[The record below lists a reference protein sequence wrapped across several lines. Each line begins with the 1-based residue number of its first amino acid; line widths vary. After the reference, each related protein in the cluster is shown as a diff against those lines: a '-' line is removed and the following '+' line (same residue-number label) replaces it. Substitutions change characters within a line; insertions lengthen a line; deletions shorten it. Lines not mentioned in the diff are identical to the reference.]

1 MSAPASPR
9 QMANGLDAWAGKLAG
24 RHLGGEMLSPLVGE
38 LRRAAALIRER
49 ADELE
54 RFRESRA
61 YAVGFNDGHH
71 CAEQDIRDRD
81 EGGVP
86 A

>member
-1 MSAPASPR
+1 MTAPVSPR
-9 QMANGLDAWAGKLAG
+9 QMANGLDAWAAKLAG

-38 LRRAAALIRER
+38 LRRAAAELRR
-49 ADELE
+49 QADELE
-54 RFRESRA
+54 RFRESRD
-61 YAVGFNDGHH
+61 YVVGFNDGHD
-71 CAEQDIRDRD
+71 CAAQDARDED